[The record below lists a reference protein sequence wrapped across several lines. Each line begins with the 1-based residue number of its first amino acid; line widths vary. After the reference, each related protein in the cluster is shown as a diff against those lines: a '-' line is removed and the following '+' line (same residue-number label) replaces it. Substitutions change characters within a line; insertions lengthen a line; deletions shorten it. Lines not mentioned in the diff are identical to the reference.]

1 MARLWLVIGKGETV
15 RIGTGLSRQKK
26 KRRWQWLEMQST
38 RSVRNEQRGALGKYG
53 TC

>member
-26 KRRWQWLEMQST
+26 KKE
-38 RSVRNEQRGALGKYG
+38 VAVAGDAEHKE
-53 TC
+53 C